1 MIEMYKWKIEII
13 LKSGK
18 EVTVYYRGD
27 ENNSNDV
34 SNKVLTGPENSLNG
48 FSNEDRTKNVFVKLG
63 EIAAAS
69 ISIA

>member
-1 MIEMYKWKIEII
+1 MIEMYKWKIEIV

-18 EVTVYYRGD
+18 EITVYYHGD

-34 SNKVLTGPENSLNG
+34 FGKVLAWPENSLNG

-63 EIAAAS
+63 EIASAA
-69 ISIA
+69 ISVA

>member
-1 MIEMYKWKIEII
+1 MYKWKIEII

-18 EVTVYYRGD
+18 ELTVYHGSD
-27 ENNSNDV
+27 KNNSRDV
-34 SNKVLTGPENSLNG
+34 ANSILAGDCNAMNG
-48 FSNEDRTKNVFVKLG
+48 FSDKNGTKNIFVKLG